1 MGPKSERQ
9 QTLDALETAMENEA
23 TTQNWYGEETATFG
37 DRLAAARDV
46 AQLTQKELAQR
57 VGIKVSTLRNWEEDL
72 SEPRANRLSIL
83 SGILGVSLRW
93 LLTAEGEGLL
103 APDENAPIASDLSA
117 ILTELRAVRAQ
128 MKQSTERLALL
139 EKRLRMM
146 GAA

>member
-1 MGPKSERQ
+1 
-9 QTLDALETAMENEA
+9 MENET
-23 TTQNWYGEETATFG
+23 TTQNWYNEETATFG

-146 GAA
+146 GTA

>member
-1 MGPKSERQ
+1 
-9 QTLDALETAMENEA
+9 MENEA

>member
-1 MGPKSERQ
+1 MGRKSERQ
-9 QTLDALETAMENEA
+9 QTLDALETAMDNETA
-23 TTQNWYGEETATFG
+23 TQNWYSEETATFG

-57 VGIKVSTLRNWEEDL
+57 VGIKVSTLRNWEDDL

-103 APDENAPIASDLSA
+103 APDEDAPIASDLSA

-146 GAA
+146 GTA